1 MNPKVNDS
9 QGDGEDSSAVTAIP
23 IQVTEDA
30 KASAPVRG
38 TVTVRS
44 VRLRRH
50 AVAFHPESSRVIIR
64 PFIPGKPQIVSSILE
79 RAHAL
84 SEAEAEAH
92 IQAVLLEFES
102 RHFDIESVLLSHYE
116 KVRSHISQK
125 QPLSRVRQLLIGA
138 LFSGEYAL
146 ESAALF
152 NPSMVPHPDQSGVPE
167 GGVRFI
173 MSLRA
178 TGEGHIS
185 SIEFR
190 TGIIAPEGTI
200 DVDPVSRFVTVP
212 DIVPNPTYRKKRFVA
227 KLQQMGF
234 EDGHASAV
242 MTPLAEI
249 FTLHELDESLRR
261 VRREQKPVGR
271 DLRRALECFRWLAD
285 SNYEL
290 NFSSK
295 LALSERIIFP
305 VSSNETNGIEDA
317 RFVRFTDDDGSVMY
331 CATYTAYNGRT
342 ILPQFIETQD
352 FLHFRILT
360 LNGSAVQ
367 NKGMALFPRRIGGR
381 YAMLSR
387 QDDENLFIMFS
398 DSHHFWSAPQMIL
411 RPSQL
416 WESVKIGNCGSP
428 IETEAGWIVITHGV
442 GPMRKYCIGAVL
454 LDLHDPTRVIGR
466 LREPLL
472 APEGNER
479 EGYVPNVVYSCGSML
494 HGRELIL
501 PYAMSDKA
509 SAIVSISLDEL
520 LAALLANGI

>member
-1 MNPKVNDS
+1 MKPKIIDP
-9 QGDGEDSSAVTAIP
+9 QGNGGG
-23 IQVTEDA
+23 
-30 KASAPVRG
+30 APVITSIPAQVSAEANAPAPLSARAL
-38 TVTVRS
+38 VRP

-50 AVAFHPESSRVIIR
+50 EVAFHPESSRVIIR
-64 PFIPGKPQIVSSILE
+64 PFIPGNPQIVGSILK
-79 RAHAL
+79 RAQAL
-84 SEAEAEAH
+84 SEAEAEAYL
-92 IQAVLLEFES
+92 QAVLLEFDS

-116 KVRSHISQK
+116 KVRPQISQK

-190 TGIIAPEGTI
+190 TGIIAPHGTI

-212 DIVPNPTYRKKRFVA
+212 DVVPNPTYRKKRFLA
-227 KLQQMGF
+227 KLQEMGF

-242 MTPLAEI
+242 MTPLADI
-249 FTLHELDESLRR
+249 FTLQELDESLRR
-261 VRREQKPVGR
+261 VRREQKPAGR

-290 NFSSK
+290 NFPSK
-295 LALSERIIFP
+295 LALNERIIFP
-305 VSSNETNGIEDA
+305 VSANETNGIEDA

-398 DSHHFWSAPQMIL
+398 DSLHYWSAPQMIL
-411 RPSQL
+411 RPSQM

-454 LDLHDPTRVIGR
+454 LDLNDPTKVLGR

-472 APEGNER
+472 SPEGNER

-509 SAIVSISLDEL
+509 SAVVSVPLDEL

>member
-1 MNPKVNDS
+1 MKYKIIDPQVN
-9 QGDGEDSSAVTAIP
+9 GEDSSVVTSIP
-23 IQVTEDA
+23 AQVSVESNA
-30 KASAPVRG
+30 PAPVS
-38 TVTVRS
+38 VPVPVRS

-50 AVAFHPESSRVIIR
+50 EVAFHPESSRVIIR
-64 PFIPGKPQIVSSILE
+64 PFIPGKAQIVGSILE
-79 RAHAL
+79 RAQSL
-84 SEAEAEAH
+84 SETEAEAH
-92 IQAVLLEFES
+92 LQAVLLEFDS

-116 KVRSHISQK
+116 KVRPQISQK
-125 QPLSRVRQLLIGA
+125 HPISRVRQLLIGA

-152 NPSMVPHPDQSGVPE
+152 NPSIVTHPDQSGVPE

-190 TGIIAPEGTI
+190 TGIIASDGTI
-200 DVDPVSRFVTVP
+200 CVDPVSRFVTVP
-212 DIVPNPTYRKKRFVA
+212 DVVPNPTYRKKQFVA
-227 KLQQMGF
+227 KLQEMGF

-242 MTPLAEI
+242 MTPLAEV

-261 VRREQKPVGR
+261 VRSEQKPVGR
-271 DLRRALECFRWLAD
+271 ELRRALECFRWLAD

-290 NFSSK
+290 NFPSK

-305 VSSNETNGIEDA
+305 VSANETNGIEDA

-360 LNGSAVQ
+360 LNGTAVQ
-367 NKGMALFPRRIGGR
+367 NKGMALFPRRVGGR

-398 DSHHFWSAPQMIL
+398 DSPHHWSAPQMIL
-411 RPSQL
+411 RPLQM

-454 LDLHDPTRVIGR
+454 LDLNDPTKVIGR

-472 APEGNER
+472 SPEGNER

-509 SAIVSISLDEL
+509 SAIVSIPLDEL

>member
-1 MNPKVNDS
+1 MS
-9 QGDGEDSSAVTAIP
+9 
-23 IQVTEDA
+23 
-30 KASAPVRG
+30 
-38 TVTVRS
+38 S

-50 AVAFHPESSRVIIR
+50 NVTFQPESARVIIR
-64 PFIPGKPQIVSSILE
+64 PFIPGKPQILANILS
-79 RAHAL
+79 RALAL
-84 SEAEAEAH
+84 SEAEADAQL
-92 IQAVLLEFES
+92 QAILAEFDS
-102 RHFDIESVLLSHYE
+102 RHFDIESHLLAHYE
-116 KVRSHISQK
+116 KVRSHIAPQAT
-125 QPLSRVRQLLIGA
+125 LSRVRQLLIGA

-152 NPSMVPHPDQSGVPE
+152 NPSIVAHPDQSGVPE
-167 GGVRFI
+167 GGLRFI

-190 TGIIAPEGTI
+190 TGVITSDGTI
-200 DVDPVSRFVTVP
+200 SVEPVSRFVALP
-212 DIVPNPTYRKKRFVA
+212 DVVPNPTYKKTRFIT
-227 KLQQMGF
+227 KLQEMGF
-234 EDGHASAV
+234 VGGPATAV
-242 MTPLAEI
+242 MDPLKDA
-249 FTLHELDESLRR
+249 FTLNELDESMRQ
-261 VRREQKPVGR
+261 VRRESKPVGR
-271 DLRRALECFRWLAD
+271 ELRRALECFRWLAD
-285 SNYEL
+285 SNYEI

-305 VSSNETNGIEDA
+305 VSPNETNGIEDA
-317 RFVRFTDDDGSVMY
+317 RFVRFIDDDGSVMY
-331 CATYTAYNGRT
+331 CATYTAYKGRA

-352 FLHFRILT
+352 FLHFRVLT

-367 NKGMALFPRRIGGR
+367 NKGMALFPRRVNGR

-398 DSHHFWSAPQMIL
+398 DNLHHWSNPHVIL
-411 RPSQL
+411 RPSAM

-428 IETEAGWIVITHGV
+428 IETEAGWLVITHGV

-454 LDLHDPTRVIGR
+454 LDLNDPTKVIGR
-466 LREPLL
+466 LRDPLL
-472 APEGNER
+472 SPEGCER

-509 SAIVSISLDEL
+509 SAIASLSVDEL
-520 LAALLANGI
+520 LAALLASGS